1 MRSVVIILDISLM
14 SHSRVTREYK
24 LHGLS
29 ELIYLDTS
37 CIDGRMEVHV
47 DNVMLC
53 TYRASDYFYFMPKLK
68 GNATYE
74 FPS

>member
-24 LHGLS
+24 LHRLNS
-29 ELIYLDTS
+29 YIWINHA
-37 CIDGRMEVHV
+37 IDGRMEVHV

-53 TYRASDYFYFMPKLK
+53 TYRASDYFYFMPKLN
-68 GNATYE
+68 GNATYV